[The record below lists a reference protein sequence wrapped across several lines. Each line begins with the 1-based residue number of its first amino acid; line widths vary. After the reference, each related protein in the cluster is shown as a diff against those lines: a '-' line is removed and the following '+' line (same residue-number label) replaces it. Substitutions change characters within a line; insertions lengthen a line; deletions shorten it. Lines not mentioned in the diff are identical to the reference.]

1 MATGNPASD
10 LGARNFLKV
19 LGLIDRTV
27 LPRRLLLSNGVA
39 GLALIAAR
47 GCALLDRR
55 DARSSGSSLA
65 DLSAAIIR
73 LCAAGR
79 PVTYRV
85 EPVAAAPSA
94 PAGHSAVAIVNA
106 QEPSAPSAAVG
117 EGEGFRFAP
126 GGWPI
131 AAPAKACFAAL
142 DAAARIAEAMARW
155 EGLDADGPAL
165 ILVVGDGAPAPLSVS
180 LQGGLTITT
189 TPPAHLGQIISRWR
203 SRPPAG

>member
-1 MATGNPASD
+1 MATDNPASD

-27 LPRRLLLSNGVA
+27 LPRRLLLSNGIS

-47 GCALLDRR
+47 GCALLDGR
-55 DARSSGSSLA
+55 DARSAGASLP
-65 DLSAAIIR
+65 DLSAAIKR
-73 LCAAGR
+73 LCSGGR

-85 EPVAAAPSA
+85 EPVATALSA

-106 QEPSAPSAAVG
+106 QESLGTVG
-117 EGEGFRFAP
+117 EEEGYRFAP
-126 GGWPI
+126 GGWPL
-131 AAPAKACFAAL
+131 AVPAKASFAAL

-165 ILVVGDGAPAPLSVS
+165 ILAVGDGAPAPLSVS

-203 SRPPAG
+203 SRSPAG

>member
-27 LPRRLLLSNGVA
+27 LPRRLLLSNGIT
-39 GLALIAAR
+39 GLVLIAAR
-47 GCALLDRR
+47 GCALLDGR
-55 DARSSGSSLA
+55 DARSSGASLT
-65 DLSAAIIR
+65 DLSAAIVR
-73 LCAAGR
+73 LCSGGR

-85 EPVAAAPSA
+85 EPVAPASSA

-106 QEPSAPSAAVG
+106 QAPSAAVG
-117 EGEGFRFAP
+117 EEDGYRFTP
-126 GGWPI
+126 GGWPM
-131 AAPAKACFAAL
+131 AAPEKASFAAL

-155 EGLDADGPAL
+155 EGLDAEGPAL
-165 ILVVGDGAPAPLSVS
+165 ILAVGDGAPVPLSVT

-203 SRPPAG
+203 NRSPAG

>member
-1 MATGNPASD
+1 MATDDPASD
-10 LGARNFLKV
+10 LGARNFLKA

-27 LPRRLLLSNGVA
+27 LPRRLLLSNSVT

-55 DARSSGSSLA
+55 DARSSGSSLT

-73 LCAAGR
+73 LSAAGR

-85 EPVAAAPSA
+85 EPVAAASSA

-106 QEPSAPSAAVG
+106 QGASGAVG
-117 EGEGFRFAP
+117 EEEGYRFAP
-126 GGWPI
+126 GGWPL
-131 AAPAKACFAAL
+131 AAPAKASFAAL

-165 ILVVGDGAPAPLSVS
+165 ILAVGDGAPAPLSVS

-203 SRPPAG
+203 NRSPAG